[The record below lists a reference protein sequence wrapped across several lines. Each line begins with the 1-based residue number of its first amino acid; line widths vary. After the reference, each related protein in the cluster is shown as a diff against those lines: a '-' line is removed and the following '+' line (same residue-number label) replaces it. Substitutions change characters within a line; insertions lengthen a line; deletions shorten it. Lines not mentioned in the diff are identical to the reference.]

1 MRALI
6 FVVTAVSGLL
16 ASFPA
21 AGYQLE
27 IEALGRRIGERLAPL
42 ELEVVAVHD
51 FTNLRG
57 EVSELGRFLAE
68 ELSGAL
74 VAGPPAEREG
84 RPRVVDRLQ
93 LGRVLHEMAFQDTG
107 LVDPEKLREVGRLTG
122 ADALVTGRVTPLS
135 DTLRLRIRVLD
146 SRSGEELLADQADL
160 PRTRSL
166 VELERRSLSVVVGPG
181 ECGPIG
187 LELEGPALRVLE
199 SDELEI
205 ALRGCVRAGESVHCL
220 VDLTSRQN
228 DRSVQLFGD
237 SRLVLPDGRQLPAT
251 RVSVGT
257 STATG
262 ARGRAGEVLV
272 EGVAVTATAS
282 FGPVPATVESIQ
294 ILELRLHGDDAE
306 FRDVPIDRP

>member
-27 IEALGRRIGERLAPL
+27 IEALGRRIGER
-42 ELEVVAVHD
+42 
-51 FTNLRG
+51 
-57 EVSELGRFLAE
+57 
-68 ELSGAL
+68 
-74 VAGPPAEREG
+74 
-84 RPRVVDRLQ
+84 
-93 LGRVLHEMAFQDTG
+93 
-107 LVDPEKLREVGRLTG
+107 
-122 ADALVTGRVTPLS
+122 
-135 DTLRLRIRVLD
+135 
-146 SRSGEELLADQADL
+146 
-160 PRTRSL
+160 
-166 VELERRSLSVVVGPG
+166 
-181 ECGPIG
+181 
-187 LELEGPALRVLE
+187 
-199 SDELEI
+199 
-205 ALRGCVRAGESVHCL
+205 
-220 VDLTSRQN
+220 
-228 DRSVQLFGD
+228 
-237 SRLVLPDGRQLPAT
+237 RLVLPDGRQLPAT

-272 EGVAVTATAS
+272 EGVAVTATVS